1 MTHIRRSALAA
12 LLLGLGCSAIA
23 ADAEPAPA
31 EKPPLSAATSDD
43 PATRSA
49 AVVPESVFRKI
60 KRDPLPGLP
69 ESGGM
74 AKPGSTF
81 PGVGDP
87 LPPMSLPGG
96 SSSPSD
102 PRNLPNGLPQGL
114 PGAPSG
120 SSPDIGPAVQA
131 GPVLSATFSGRS
143 PSASIGGKVV
153 RIGSAIKGSELS
165 VQSIGDGFVV
175 LSDGTEVEIGESVPR
190 EAKKKPAGKSGKKE
204 TKTREASE

>member
-31 EKPPLSAATSDD
+31 EKPPLSAATSAD
-43 PATRSA
+43 PETRAA

-60 KRDPLPGLP
+60 KREPLPGLP
-69 ESGGM
+69 EAGGM

-96 SSSPSD
+96 SSTPSTSPSSQS
-102 PRNLPNGLPQGL
+102 LPNGLPGL
-114 PGAPSG
+114 PSGAA
-120 SSPDIGPAVQA
+120 PDIGPAVQS
-131 GPVLSATFSGRS
+131 GPVLSATFSGRN

-204 TKTREASE
+204 TKTRETSE